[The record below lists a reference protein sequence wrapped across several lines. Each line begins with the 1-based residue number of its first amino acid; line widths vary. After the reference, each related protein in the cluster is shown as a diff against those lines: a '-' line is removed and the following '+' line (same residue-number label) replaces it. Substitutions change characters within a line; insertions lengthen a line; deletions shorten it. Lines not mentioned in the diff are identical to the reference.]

1 MQNILLPTDLSLTS
15 LYPIH
20 EICRNAA
27 GHPCNI
33 HIIHTLNM
41 PTGIGDL
48 LFLQQRKPFN
58 QIPPQFMEALDLLR
72 KKYPTAINRLSFDF
86 VWSNSRV
93 YLRHYM
99 ESRSIQLIYMLSD
112 YEYEQALPQSASCIE
127 SLQRTN
133 IPVIPIDRVYPGE
146 FGTLTTLL
154 YKEKIHA

>member
-15 LYPIH
+15 LYPVH
-20 EICRNAA
+20 EICKNAT

-58 QIPPQFMEALDLLR
+58 KVPPQFTEGLDLLR
-72 KKYPTAINRLSFDF
+72 KKYPAAINRLSFDF
-86 VWSNSRV
+86 LWSNSRI
-93 YLRHYM
+93 YLNNYM

-112 YEYEQALPQSASCIE
+112 YDYGQALPQSASCIKT
-127 SLQRTN
+127 LPKTRV
-133 IPVIPIDRVYPGE
+133 PVIHIERDYPGE

>member
-15 LYPIH
+15 LYPVH
-20 EICRNAA
+20 EICRDAA

-48 LFLQQRKPFN
+48 LFLQQRKPYT
-58 QIPPQFMEALDLLR
+58 QVPAQFMEALDLLR
-72 KKYPTAINRLSFDF
+72 KKYPTTINILSFDF
-86 VWSNSRV
+86 LWSNSRL

-99 ESRSIQLIYMLSD
+99 ESRSIRLIYMLND
-112 YEYEQALPQSASCIE
+112 YSYKQALPQSVSCIGA
-127 SLQRTN
+127 LQRTK
-133 IPVIPIDRVYPGE
+133 IPVIPVDRVYPGD

>member
-1 MQNILLPTDLSLTS
+1 MQNNLLPTDLSLTS
-15 LYPIH
+15 LYPVH
-20 EICRNAA
+20 EICKNAA

-48 LFLQQRKPFN
+48 LFLQQRKPYN
-58 QIPPQFMEALDLLR
+58 QVSPQFMEALDLLR
-72 KKYPTAINRLSFDF
+72 KKYPATINILSFDF
-86 VWSNSRV
+86 LWSSSRL

-99 ESRSIQLIYMLSD
+99 ESRSIRLIYLLGD
-112 YEYEQALPQSASCIE
+112 YDYKQPLPQSVSCIRA
-127 SLQRTN
+127 LQKTK

-154 YKEKIHA
+154 YKEKLHA